1 MAVTIEDFEDKR
13 IHNHLE
19 ASKLLGGFS
28 DINGQRKS
36 APVVY
41 LSEIDLTELQA
52 NQRGL
57 LIRQTGGIN
66 NPATEIFYDEYNYQI
81 SVFGRVGIEDSGIAK
96 GYAKQI
102 RQWLRKNPSNIDN
115 CIMDIQTAGVSGP
128 TITADGRR
136 VYDIGL
142 TVKFNIDRPMF
153 E

>member
-1 MAVTIEDFEDKR
+1 MAVTIEDFEDLR
-13 IHNHLE
+13 IKNHLE
-19 ASKLLGGFS
+19 KSNLLKGFN

-36 APVVY
+36 APAIYV
-41 LSEIDLTELQA
+41 SEIDLTELQA

-81 SVFGRVGIEDSGIAK
+81 SVFSRVGINDSGIAK

-102 RQWLRKNPSNIDN
+102 RQWLRANPSSLDN
-115 CIMDIQTAGVSGP
+115 CIMDIQTTGVNGP
-128 TITADGRR
+128 TITADSRR

-142 TVKFNIDRPMF
+142 TVKFNIDRPIF